1 MSVSIRPGAMQ
12 LIRIAGANASEQLRA
27 NAITPALEVL

>member
-27 NAITPALEVL
+27 KPTTAALDVL